1 MKKKKDLTPKEA
13 MAWSLQEAQSQKKA
27 LLDFMKSEEA
37 QKLSIGE
44 IQMLNREHSLLCQM
58 IVVRTKRLGYYKE

>member
-58 IVVRTKRLGYYKE
+58 IVVRAKRLGYYKE